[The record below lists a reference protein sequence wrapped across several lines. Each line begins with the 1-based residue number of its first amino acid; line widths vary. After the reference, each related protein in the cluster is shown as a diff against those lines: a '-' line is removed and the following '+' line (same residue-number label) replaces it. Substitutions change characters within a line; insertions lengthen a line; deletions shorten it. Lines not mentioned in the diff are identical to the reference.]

1 VCRVFRASFNYSTY
15 TQKSTQ
21 ASESVNSAGV
31 RCSVDHGG
39 GYARYMFGLYC
50 LVNEIIWYYSKLLS
64 LKCNVQKWKEKRY
77 ILTPIAYK
85 MYEKRLKASK
95 KCTADKITI
104 THFEGDED
112 SATFNS
118 RSNIAV
124 LRQMATS
131 HRGKGVVIVSDSENS
146 SRKYTVKVGNVT
158 SCECNMYH
166 LDGIVCKHIIIAANK
181 LNIDPMMLCHEKW
194 KISNLVNMFNDIG
207 DIKCQIPVWD
217 EIYELEIDKNCIG
230 PKHNLYENEE
240 GELVCDGKCGWCDEK
255 QPYTGKRRGPHQ
267 NRRFANRAPL
277 DQTDE
282 MRRINH

>member
-1 VCRVFRASFNYSTY
+1 LYTDYLFDKTGDGVCRVFRASFNYSTY

-21 ASESVNSAGV
+21 ACESVNSAGV
-31 RCSVDHGG
+31 RCNVDHGG
-39 GYARYMFGLYC
+39 GYARYMFGFYC
-50 LVNEIIWYYSKLLS
+50 LVNEILWYYSKLIA

-131 HRGKGVVIVSDSENS
+131 QRFSQHF
-146 SRKYTVKVGNVT
+146 KV
-158 SCECNMYH
+158 
-166 LDGIVCKHIIIAANK
+166 
-181 LNIDPMMLCHEKW
+181 
-194 KISNLVNMFNDIG
+194 
-207 DIKCQIPVWD
+207 
-217 EIYELEIDKNCIG
+217 
-230 PKHNLYENEE
+230 
-240 GELVCDGKCGWCDEK
+240 
-255 QPYTGKRRGPHQ
+255 
-267 NRRFANRAPL
+267 
-277 DQTDE
+277 
-282 MRRINH
+282 